1 MVKTKIEIVGYSKE
15 SLEEFYN
22 RSEFIREIFFQ
33 EDEDFLE
40 FNNEIHGM
48 INQILER
55 DPTPDQ
61 KIFFKNYCLKN
72 RKYFLLVD
80 PLNRKFGI

>member
-1 MVKTKIEIVGYSKE
+1 MNMVKTKIEIVGYLKE

-40 FNNEIHGM
+40 FNNEIH
-48 INQILER
+48 
-55 DPTPDQ
+55 
-61 KIFFKNYCLKN
+61 
-72 RKYFLLVD
+72 
-80 PLNRKFGI
+80 